1 MKISM
6 LLAWGAVFCILLTA
20 AKYLARVSKNT
31 KCSCLF
37 HRLHLPVGLL
47 GLLLGLVHGL
57 LAGNIPGG
65 TVLLGTMFLTVNWG
79 SACFL
84 LMALLAVSHL
94 LRRQLKKAFMPVHR
108 VLTVLLLA
116 ALLLH
121 VADVGVHVLDRA
133 SVPAA
138 VESPAVTVPVETQV
152 KAPAED
158 SVSAAEA
165 EQSIAEVSA
174 EPEEDSAVE
183 TPIPIAEPMPQ
194 VTFSGAV
201 LADGV
206 YQGSAQGYKSTIT
219 VEVTVE
225 QGQVTDITVLEQN
238 DTPNF
243 YTYAAT
249 IPDTVVE
256 EQSLQV
262 DAVTG
267 ATYSSAGLLNAIEDA
282 LSGAVLEGEL
292 QVNEAMDALPEKGG
306 HGKH

>member
-6 LLAWGAVFCILLTA
+6 LLAWGAVFCVLLA
-20 AKYLARVSKNT
+20 AGRYLARVSKSGKANRI
-31 KCSCLF
+31 F
-37 HRLHLPVGLL
+37 HKLHLPLGLL
-47 GLLLGLVHGL
+47 GLLLGLLHGL
-57 LAGNIPGG
+57 LAGNVPGG
-65 TVLLGTMFLTVNWG
+65 KVLWGTMLLTVNWG

-84 LMALLAVSHL
+84 LMILLGMSYL

-121 VADVGVHVLDRA
+121 VVDVGVHVLDRA

-138 VESPAVTVPVETQV
+138 EESPAVT
-152 KAPAED
+152 
-158 SVSAAEA
+158 SAVTVQPEISAEA
-165 EQSIAEVSA
+165 SNLEAELSNEEESI
-174 EPEEDSAVE
+174 EPEEKSAVE
-183 TPIPIAEPMPQ
+183 TPIPVAEVMPQ

-206 YQGSAQGYKSTIT
+206 YQGSGQGYQSTIT

-225 QGQVTDITVLEQN
+225 QGRVTNITVLEQN

-243 YTYAAT
+243 YAYAET

>member
-6 LLAWGAVFCILLTA
+6 LLAWGAVLCVLLA
-20 AKYLARVSKNT
+20 AGRYLARVSKN
-31 KCSCLF
+31 KKANRLF
-37 HRLHLPVGLL
+37 HGLHLPLGLL
-47 GLLLGLVHGL
+47 GLLLGLLHGL

-65 TVLLGTMFLTVNWG
+65 TVLWGSMLLTANWG

-84 LMALLAVSHL
+84 LMLLLAGSYL
-94 LRRQLKKAFMPVHR
+94 LRRQLKNLWMPVHR

-116 ALLLH
+116 ALILH
-121 VADVGVHVLDRA
+121 VVDVGVHVLDRA
-133 SVPAA
+133 PVPAA
-138 VESPAVTVPVETQV
+138 AESPAVT
-152 KAPAED
+152 
-158 SVSAAEA
+158 SVVTI
-165 EQSIAEVSA
+165 QPEVSA
-174 EPEEDSAVE
+174 EESALEAEMFNEEISSAEPAEKSAVE
-183 TPIPIAEPMPQ
+183 TPIPVAETMPQ

-206 YQGSAQGYKSTIT
+206 YQGSGQGYKSTIT
-219 VEVTVE
+219 VEVTVV
-225 QGQVTDITVLEQN
+225 QGAVTNITVLEQN

-243 YTYAAT
+243 YAYAES

-292 QVNEAMDALPEKGG
+292 QVNAAMDALPEKGG

>member
-6 LLAWGAVFCILLTA
+6 LLAWGAVLCVLLA
-20 AKYLARVSKNT
+20 AGRYLARVSKNGQANRI
-31 KCSCLF
+31 F
-37 HRLHLPVGLL
+37 HRLHLPLGLL
-47 GLLLGLVHGL
+47 GLLLGLLHGL
-57 LAGNIPGG
+57 LAGNFPGG
-65 TVLLGTMFLTVNWG
+65 KVLWGTMLLTVNWG

-84 LMALLAVSHL
+84 LMVLLAASYL
-94 LRRQLKKAFMPVHR
+94 LRRQLKQAFMPVHR

-121 VADVGVHVLDRA
+121 VIDVGVHVLDRA
-133 SVPAA
+133 PVSSVT
-138 VESPAVTVPVETQV
+138 ESLAVTSVVTVQPERS
-152 KAPAED
+152 AED
-158 SVSAAEA
+158 SVLE
-165 EQSIAEVSA
+165 AEVSHA
-174 EPEEDSAVE
+174 ETSIIEPEEKSSVE
-183 TPIPIAEPMPQ
+183 TPIPIAETMPQ

-225 QGQVTDITVLEQN
+225 QGRVTDITVLEQN

-243 YTYAAT
+243 YAYAET
-249 IPDTVVE
+249 IPDTVVA

-292 QVNEAMDALPEKGG
+292 QVNTAIDALPEKGG